1 MAAPTWTPSAPFPP
15 ARATARATEA
25 TGGPDLGKTRRR
37 RARLASW
44 SLAVAV
50 PFGLACG
57 SSAPPAQAGTP
68 GLVATPVATGL
79 SAPLWLTSPA
89 GDSRL
94 FVVEQRGTVR
104 IIEDG
109 ALLPDPFLDL
119 RSAVASGGER
129 GLLSLAF
136 HPEYASN
143 GRFYV
148 DYTDRKGDTR
158 VVAYRVSAADPD
170 RADPASGDTILA
182 VDQPYSNHNGG
193 LVAFG
198 PDGML
203 YVGLGDGGSGGD
215 PRGNGQNRG
224 TLLGAILRLDV
235 DGASPYRV
243 PSDNPFVGQAG
254 LRGEIWAWGLRNP
267 WRFSFDPASGLL
279 YIADVGQSDWEEID
293 AEPAAS
299 GGLNYGWNVMEG
311 RHCYGSSSCATQ
323 GLVQPVLEY
332 GHDQGCSI
340 TGGFVYRGSA
350 MPDLRGT
357 YFYSDYCSGW
367 LRSLRYDGSRVGEER
382 SWDVGPLGQVLSFG
396 RDANGEIYVLSAN
409 GTVYRLEPG
418 S

>member
-1 MAAPTWTPSAPFPP
+1 VAAPPRTPSTASRPLGTRNP
-15 ARATARATEA
+15 ARS
-25 TGGPDLGKTRRR
+25 GVRRR
-37 RARLASW
+37 RARLAAW
-44 SLAVAV
+44 TLAAAVA
-50 PFGLACG
+50 FGLACG
-57 SSAPPAQAGTP
+57 SSSPPAEMGTS
-68 GLVATPVATGL
+68 GLVATPVVSGL
-79 SAPLWLTSPA
+79 SSPVWLTAPP
-89 GDSRL
+89 GDPRL
-94 FVVEQRGTVR
+94 FVVEQRGTIR
-104 IIEDG
+104 IVKGD
-109 ALLPDPFLDL
+109 ALLPEPFLDL

-136 HPEYASN
+136 HPDYAAN

-148 DYTDRKGDTR
+148 DYTDPQGDTR
-158 VVAYRVSAADPD
+158 VVAYRASASDPD

-193 LVAFG
+193 LVTFG

-235 DGASPYRV
+235 DAATPYRV
-243 PSDNPFVGQAG
+243 PPDNPFLDYAG

-267 WRFSFDPASGLL
+267 WRFAFDPTSGLL

-293 AEPAAS
+293 AEPARS

-311 RHCYGSSSCATQ
+311 RHCYGSSTCDEQ
-323 GLVQPVLEY
+323 GLVQPILEY
-332 GHDQGCSI
+332 GHDEGCSI
-340 TGGFVYRGSA
+340 TGGFVYRGGA
-350 MPDLRGT
+350 MPDLQGA

-367 LRSLRYDGSRVGEER
+367 LRSLRYDGTAIGEER
-382 SWDVGPLGQVLSFG
+382 SWDVGSLGQVLSFG
-396 RDANGEIYVLSAN
+396 EDAAGELYVLSAN
-409 GTVYRLEPG
+409 GTVYRLDPG

>member
-1 MAAPTWTPSAPFPP
+1 MAAPPRTPSTASRPLGIRNP
-15 ARATARATEA
+15 ARS
-25 TGGPDLGKTRRR
+25 GVRRR
-37 RARLASW
+37 RARLAAW
-44 SLAVAV
+44 SLAAAVA
-50 PFGLACG
+50 FGLACG
-57 SSAPPAQAGTP
+57 SSSPPAEMGTS
-68 GLVATPVATGL
+68 GLVATPVVSGL
-79 SAPLWLTSPA
+79 SSPVWLTAPP
-89 GDSRL
+89 GDPRL
-94 FVVEQRGTVR
+94 FVVEQRGTIR
-104 IIEDG
+104 IVKGD
-109 ALLPDPFLDL
+109 ALLPEPFLDL

-136 HPEYASN
+136 HPDYAAN

-148 DYTDRKGDTR
+148 DYTDPHGDTR
-158 VVAYRVSAADPD
+158 VVAYRASASDPD

-193 LVAFG
+193 LVTFG

-235 DGASPYRV
+235 DAGTPYRV
-243 PSDNPFVGQAG
+243 PPDNPFLDYAG

-267 WRFSFDPASGLL
+267 WRFAFDPTSGLL

-293 AEPAAS
+293 AEPARS

-311 RHCYGSSSCATQ
+311 RHCYGSSTCDEQ
-323 GLVQPVLEY
+323 GLVQPILEY
-332 GHDQGCSI
+332 GHDEGCSI
-340 TGGFVYRGSA
+340 TGGFVYRGGA
-350 MPDLRGT
+350 MPDLQGA

-367 LRSLRYDGSRVGEER
+367 LRSLRYDGTAIGEER
-382 SWDVGPLGQVLSFG
+382 SWDVGSLGQVLSFG
-396 RDANGEIYVLSAN
+396 EDAAGELYVLSAN
-409 GTVYRLEPG
+409 GTVYRLDPG

>member
-1 MAAPTWTPSAPFPP
+1 MAAPPRTPSTASRPLGTRNP
-15 ARATARATEA
+15 ARS
-25 TGGPDLGKTRRR
+25 GVRRR
-37 RARLASW
+37 RARLAAW
-44 SLAVAV
+44 TLAAAVA
-50 PFGLACG
+50 FGLACG
-57 SSAPPAQAGTP
+57 SSSPPAEMGTS
-68 GLVATPVATGL
+68 GLVATPVVSGL
-79 SAPLWLTSPA
+79 SSPVWLTAPP
-89 GDSRL
+89 GDPRL
-94 FVVEQRGTVR
+94 FVVEQRGTIR
-104 IIEDG
+104 IVKGD
-109 ALLPDPFLDL
+109 ALLPEPFLDL

-136 HPEYASN
+136 HPDYAAN

-148 DYTDRKGDTR
+148 DYTDPQGDTR
-158 VVAYRVSAADPD
+158 VVAYRASASDPD

-193 LVAFG
+193 LVTFG

-235 DGASPYRV
+235 DAATPYRV
-243 PSDNPFVGQAG
+243 PPDNPFLDYAG

-267 WRFSFDPASGLL
+267 WRFAFDPTSGLL

-293 AEPAAS
+293 AEPARS

-311 RHCYGSSSCATQ
+311 RHCYGSSTCDEQ
-323 GLVQPVLEY
+323 GLVQPILEY
-332 GHDQGCSI
+332 GHDEGCSI
-340 TGGFVYRGSA
+340 TGGFVYRGGA
-350 MPDLRGT
+350 MPDLQGA

-367 LRSLRYDGSRVGEER
+367 LRSLRYDGTAIGEER
-382 SWDVGPLGQVLSFG
+382 SWDVGSLGQVLSFG
-396 RDANGEIYVLSAN
+396 EDAAGELYVLSAN
-409 GTVYRLEPG
+409 GTVYRLDPG